1 MRMRQILAVTASSF
15 ALVAAAGAVST
26 AAASAQSFGDLAV
39 ANDTHGDEHY
49 NVHVEKTQKATGN
62 VFPSY
67 GPHQLGNNQF
77 ANRSL
82 ASQI

>member
-1 MRMRQILAVTASSF
+1 MRQVLAVTASSF
-15 ALVAAAGAVST
+15 ALVAAAGVVTT
-26 AAASAQSFGDLAV
+26 ASAAQSFGDLAV

-49 NVHVEKTQKATGN
+49 NLHVEKTQKATGN

-67 GPHQLGNNQF
+67 GPHQLGSNQF